1 VQRRKCIP
9 HLVATDQQKMTDNKT
24 INKLPLIII
33 AGTPGAGK
41 TSVLVHTIRI
51 LKSANRRPAL
61 VKIDCLATDDDKRF
75 AKLDLPV
82 LVGLS
87 RDMCPDHYSIYNL
100 DEMKAFAQKNQ
111 ADALIME
118 TAGLCHRCA
127 PYTENCLGVCVIDST
142 SGPNNPGKAG
152 PFLSCAD
159 IVVVTKGDMISQA
172 EREIFRERI
181 LEANPGCNIVDVNG
195 LNGQGAAEL
204 AQQFQSFKAGSSVE
218 DKLRH
223 NAPFSVCTLCV
234 GEKRIDKKYHR
245 GLLRTM
251 SGCEQYVGE

>member
-1 VQRRKCIP
+1 MK
-9 HLVATDQQKMTDNKT
+9 LV
-24 INKLPLIII
+24 II

-41 TSVLVHTIRI
+41 TSVLMHTIKS
-51 LKSANRRPAL
+51 LKSDNKNPAV
-61 VKIDCLATDDDKRF
+61 VKIDCLSTDDDKRF
-75 AKLDLPV
+75 STLRIPV

-87 RDMCPDHYSIYNL
+87 RDMCPDHFSIYNL
-100 DEMKAFAQKNQ
+100 DEMLEFAQKYK
-111 ADALIME
+111 ADPLIME

-127 PYTENCLGVCVIDST
+127 PYTENCLGICVIDST

-181 LEANPGCNIVDVNG
+181 LEANPKCRILDFNG

-204 AQQFQSFKAGSSVE
+204 AKQILLSNNSFTQE
-218 DKLRH
+218 ETLRH
-223 NAPFSVCTLCV
+223 NAPFSVCTLCI
-234 GEKRIDKKYHR
+234 GEQRISKKYHH
-245 GLLRTM
+245 GLLRNMT
-251 SGCEQYVGE
+251 GCQEYIGE

>member
-1 VQRRKCIP
+1 MK
-9 HLVATDQQKMTDNKT
+9 LV
-24 INKLPLIII
+24 II

-41 TSVLVHTIRI
+41 TSVLIHTI
-51 LKSANRRPAL
+51 KSLQSDQKNPAV
-61 VKIDCLATDDDKRF
+61 VKIDCLSTDDDKRF
-75 AKLDLPV
+75 ATLKIPV

-87 RDMCPDHYSIYNL
+87 RDMCPDHFSIYNL
-100 DEMKAFAQKNQ
+100 DEMIEFARKYH
-111 ADALIME
+111 ADPLIME

-127 PYTENCLGVCVIDST
+127 PYTENCLGICVIDST

-181 LEANPGCNIVDVNG
+181 LEANPGCKVLDFNG

-204 AQQFQSFKAGSSVE
+204 SKHILQSNNTFSQE
-218 DKLRH
+218 EKLRH
-223 NAPFSVCTLCV
+223 NAPFSVCTLCI
-234 GEKRIDKKYHR
+234 GEKRINKKFHR
-245 GLLRTM
+245 GLLRNMT
-251 SGCEQYVGE
+251 GCQEYIGE